1 MKTHNVVYLTA
12 IIALL
17 QGCALQMPIDN
28 DGAAQPPKNG
38 YEEVN
43 KISSNLKTCLFEA
56 NQLKHIN
63 KNKYNNQVY
72 TLYKTIS
79 EVKYYTS
86 IYKEINKD
94 TKTTITPL
102 YTYRINNLCNSISQ
116 SLMSELEKG
125 VLQKVVK

>member
-12 IIALL
+12 IIVLL
-17 QGCALQMPIDN
+17 QGCALQMPIEN
-28 DGAAQPPKNG
+28 DGATQPPKNG

-43 KISSNLKTCLFEA
+43 KISSDLKTCLFEA
-56 NQLKHIN
+56 NQLKNIN

>member
-1 MKTHNVVYLTA
+1 MKTHNVIYLTA
-12 IIALL
+12 IMALL
-17 QGCALQMPIDN
+17 QGCALQKPIAN
-28 DGAAQPPKNG
+28 DTAVKPPQNG

-43 KISSNLKTCLFEA
+43 EISSDLKTCLFEA
-56 NQLKHIN
+56 NQLKNID
-63 KNKYNNQVY
+63 KNKYDNQVY
-72 TLYKTIS
+72 NLYKTIS

-102 YTYRINNLCNSISQ
+102 YTYRINNICNSISQ

-125 VLQKVVK
+125 VLQNVEK